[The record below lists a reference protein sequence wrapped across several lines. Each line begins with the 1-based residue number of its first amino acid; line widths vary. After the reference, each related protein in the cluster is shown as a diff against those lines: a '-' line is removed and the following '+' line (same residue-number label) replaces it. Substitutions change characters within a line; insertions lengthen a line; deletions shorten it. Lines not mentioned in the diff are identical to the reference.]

1 MKWFKWLLNS
11 WWGRLF
17 ILVQTACLIVT
28 IYLAINFITNSHKE
42 EDGLINGTLSAEDTD
57 IFYGEKLP
65 PPDQENRFD
74 KEIERIKK
82 KHSEERLRTPTY
94 YLLTN
99 LAFPAIWCIGLFI
112 CKGLPVKPPT
122 AAK

>member
-1 MKWFKWLLNS
+1 MKWLKWLLNS

-28 IYLAINFITNSHKE
+28 IYLAINFITNSHQAE
-42 EDGLINGTLSAEDTD
+42 ESEINAALYAEDVRRD
-57 IFYGEKLP
+57 FGETIQ
-65 PPDQENRFD
+65 PPDLEHRSA
-74 KEIERIKK
+74 KEIDEIKK
-82 KHSEERLRTPTY
+82 KHSEERLRIPTY

-112 CKGLPVKPPT
+112 CKGLPVKQST

>member
-1 MKWFKWLLNS
+1 MKWLKWLLNS

-17 ILVQTACLIVT
+17 ILVQTACLIIT
-28 IYLAINFITNSHKE
+28 IYLAINFIIHSHQE
-42 EDGLINGTLSAEDTD
+42 EDSDIAATLHAEDVSRD
-57 IFYGEKLP
+57 FGETIQ
-65 PPDQENRFD
+65 PPDTEHRFEKD
-74 KEIERIKK
+74 IDRIKK
-82 KHSEERLRTPTY
+82 KSSEERLRIPTY